1 MKVTKQADGLYT
13 IEASQGKTITNPVGI
28 HCKRAIDQTEA
39 QTSNWTEVDEA
50 TGESDPNYVSD
61 AQAIAE
67 LNTLL
72 NE

>member
-39 QTSNWTEVDEA
+39 QLKDWAEEA
-50 TGESDPNYVSD
+50 TDEPTTTPTTPSQEDEDERGV
-61 AQAIAE
+61 
-67 LNTLL
+67 
-72 NE
+72 